1 MTIRSE
7 VTRDAGQPRRWIR
20 WQGLGRAD
28 VGEWCSLL
36 DAQTASVHVA
46 KLPAGARIVIEG
58 SHEERPSEGVVLMEI
73 EDVSLR
79 ALPVVPRWVRP
90 VLVADAGA
98 KVARSALV
106 IVGAL

>member
-1 MTIRSE
+1 
-7 VTRDAGQPRRWIR
+7 
-20 WQGLGRAD
+20 
-28 VGEWCSLL
+28 
-36 DAQTASVHVA
+36 
-46 KLPAGARIVIEG
+46 
-58 SHEERPSEGVVLMEI
+58 
-73 EDVSLR
+73 VSLR